1 MKIKT
6 IIFGAAVALL
16 ASCGSS
22 KHAVTETPADILNP
36 TTTTQTP
43 STSTV
48 TPSDNNPQQQ
58 SQQQVQQPSQQASPQ
73 LPEITVS
80 QFTADLDIS
89 LGFGND
95 SYDLGG
101 KIQMK
106 RNQVVRLNLTFMGF
120 IEVGII
126 EFTPDYILIVNRMG
140 KEYTKAPYNSMDAMV
155 KNNINFQTIQTM
167 AWNQLYAKDGKA
179 IKNADFGKA
188 IEDLINANIKGGKKA
203 SVKITI
209 GKPNTT
215 RDFETYTT
223 PKSSYTE
230 VPAQILMAR
239 LMSFAK

>member
-1 MKIKT
+1 MNIKT

-36 TTTTQTP
+36 TTTPQTP
-43 STSTV
+43 PSSTV
-48 TPSDNNPQQQ
+48 TTPSGKPQQQ
-58 SQQQVQQPSQQASPQ
+58 M
-73 LPEITVS
+73 PEITVS

-89 LGFGND
+89 IGFGDDN
-95 SYDLGG
+95 YDLGG

-106 RNQVVRLNLTFMGF
+106 RDKVVRLNLTFMGF
-120 IEVGII
+120 IEVGVI

-203 SVKITI
+203 SVKIAI

-230 VPAQILMAR
+230 VPAQVLMAR